1 MSAPS
6 ARPPSAIGLYLA
18 VVQFFLAL
26 SWVVYVAYLPQLAQ
40 RAGIEPRWVPWLLM
54 TDQLVFLV
62 CDLAVGLASDR
73 AARVLGRIGRAVV
86 AATLLSTGAFVLLP
100 WAAPQGSPG
109 LFVALTLVW
118 AVTSSALRAPP
129 MALLGRYVAQPSQPL
144 MIALSSFGLGIANAV
159 APYVGLQLKA
169 IDPAWPFM
177 LSALGLA
184 AVTLGIVAAE
194 RSLAGQAAPAAAPRS
209 AEAPWRAAP
218 ALAFIVACGLA
229 ALAFQWHSAIASA
242 PLVLRHAAAA
252 DLPRLLPVFWVG
264 FNLALVP
271 AGWYAQRAGP
281 LPAMFVG
288 AIVAMSGSA
297 AASFAPTLAGLLAAQ
312 CLAGSGWAL
321 LLCSAFGAALKLGA
335 GGREGLMSG
344 ALSSTLALAT
354 LLRIGFVTGASP
366 KPPTAAELAWL
377 AALGFAVCALL
388 LRGQRRQ

>member
-54 TDQLVFLV
+54 ADQLVFLV

-159 APYVGLQLKA
+159 APYVGLQLKT
-169 IDPAWPFM
+169 IDPAWPFV

-194 RSLAGQAAPAAAPRS
+194 RSLAGQAPPARLRVRPTIPGGPRRRWRSSSPAAWRRWLSSGTAPS
-209 AEAPWRAAP
+209 P
-218 ALAFIVACGLA
+218 ARRWCCAT
-229 ALAFQWHSAIASA
+229 
-242 PLVLRHAAAA
+242 R
-252 DLPRLLPVFWVG
+252 PRPTCRG
-264 FNLALVP
+264 CC
-271 AGWYAQRAGP
+271 RC
-281 LPAMFVG
+281 
-288 AIVAMSGSA
+288 SGSA
-297 AASFAPTLAGLLAAQ
+297 STSRWSRRAGMH
-312 CLAGSGWAL
+312 SGPGRCRR
-321 LLCSAFGAALKLGA
+321 CSSA
-335 GGREGLMSG
+335 RSW
-344 ALSSTLALAT
+344 
-354 LLRIGFVTGASP
+354 R
-366 KPPTAAELAWL
+366 
-377 AALGFAVCALL
+377 
-388 LRGQRRQ
+388 